1 MEGKNIS
8 GKIAKDRDDWL
19 RMENHLLEEMK
30 KKRPKIKEIIEY
42 LNHRFNA
49 GTLYNGA
56 IKTIEEIEK
65 GEIQILN
72 SETGKNEI
80 IELTEKQIYEKVELT
95 TVIFAAIE
103 DAEREHQKERDCVLK
118 KDINYYEQ
126 IKKRIDSM
134 PKDKLHKILK
144 ERKEKESGGW
154 EK

>member
-19 RMENHLLEEMK
+19 RMESHLLEEMK

-42 LNHRFNA
+42 LNKRFNA
-49 GTLYNGA
+49 ETLYNGA
-56 IKTIEEIEK
+56 IKTIDEIEK
-65 GEIQILN
+65 GETQIFN

-80 IELTEKQIYEKVELT
+80 IELTDKQIYEKVELT

-103 DAEREHQKERDCVLK
+103 DAQREYQKERD
-118 KDINYYEQ
+118 YYEQ